1 MFQKKYIGSFQPE
14 ADPPSAEISRFLSEA
29 RCQTVPGEAKGSYFR
44 NICFT
49 LPKSRFLSEAKGSYI
64 GIAFNNLGQ

>member
-44 NICFT
+44 NIC
-49 LPKSRFLSEAKGSYI
+49 LPYRNQGSWAKRRVLIILRTPS
-64 GIAFNNLGQ
+64 F

>member
-14 ADPPSAEISRFLSEA
+14 ADPCPPAGAAPSAEI
-29 RCQTVPGEAKGSYFR
+29 
-44 NICFT
+44 
-49 LPKSRFLSEAKGSYI
+49 SRFLSEAKGSYI